1 MKVTDVIRHFGGEPE
16 RGAVART
23 AKVFN
28 RNPSAVSKWL
38 LTEHVPVDVALI
50 ADKLSGGVLQF
61 DKEHYQAELL
71 KKI

>member
-1 MKVTDVIRHFGGEPE
+1 MKTVDVINHFGGDGH
-16 RGAVART
+16 GAMSRT
-23 AKVFN
+23 AKKFG
-28 RNPSAVSKWL
+28 RSKSAASKWL
-38 LTEHVPVDVALI
+38 LHDHVPVDIALM